1 MIKIKKIKKI
11 ETKDGYMLPVYKD
24 WEKDVNENHVPKMV
38 YASYLL
44 PGTKKDIILHKKR
57 KTYIACIFG
66 SVKVESLEKEY
77 ILDFE
82 NCKDEINLLMAEPG
96 VPLKFENNSENMSI
110 ILNCPSPSWHPDD
123 EDTYKYK
130 NWKEYHEKKT

>member
-11 ETKDGYMLPVYKD
+11 KTADGYMVPLYKN
-24 WEKDVNENHVPKMV
+24 WEHEINEGHVPEMV
-38 YASYLL
+38 YTSYLL
-44 PGTKKDIILHKKR
+44 PGVKKDIILHKKR

-66 SVKVESLEKEY
+66 SVKVESKEQ
-77 ILDFE
+77 IFNLNFE
-82 NCKDEINLLMAEPG
+82 NCENEISLLIADPG
-96 VPLKFENNSENMSI
+96 VPLKFENNSENTSI

-130 NWKEYHEKKT
+130 NWKEYYAKET

>member
-1 MIKIKKIKKI
+1 MIKIKKVKKI
-11 ETKDGYMLPVYKD
+11 ETKDGFMVPVYKD

-57 KTYIACIFG
+57 KTYITCIFG
-66 SVKVESLEKEY
+66 SVKVESIGVDY

-82 NCKDEINLLMAEPG
+82 NAKNEINLLIAEPS

-130 NWKEYHEKKT
+130 NWKEYYAKET